1 MFGVFRLA
9 LAWEVVVYHL
19 SGHHPVGWY
28 SVYAFYALSGYLMT
42 LVTTK
47 KYPLNADGGLN
58 FLLNRSLR
66 IYPPYLAMAA
76 VAFGLLCL
84 PSLYPISQR
93 LVTTPP
99 IGLPHGLTSWFSDVF
114 ILGWHMPVPK
124 LVPQVWSVY
133 REIFY
138 CSAIFLLLGRD
149 RRLSLAWFALS
160 AAYIGYALARG
171 FHLFDVYNSFQTASF
186 SYSAGA
192 CIYHFR
198 KQLAPLQRPLY
209 PQILLAAVLPFA
221 LEAVRP
227 RFFGEDSPIPFFLNN
242 LFSAYMV
249 LLLAGIKSTPKAF
262 AADQYIGNLAYPL
275 YLCHFNVGIL
285 VAAAFGWSGDASDK
299 LLLACV
305 VPISACAWLVNKYVE
320 RTIGYG
326 YDKRRQARRKLRSA
340 PASAPA
346 AGALPLP
353 LPLSAP
359 APSTAQLRTLP
370 VAGVK

>member
-58 FLLNRSLR
+58 FLLNRALR
-66 IYPPYLAMAA
+66 IYPPYLTMA
-76 VAFGLLCL
+76 VLAFALLCI

-99 IGLPHGLTSWFSDVF
+99 IGLPSGLSSWFSDVF

-138 CSAIFLLLGRD
+138 CSAIFLVLGRD

-160 AAYIGYALARG
+160 TAYIGYALARG

-192 CIYHFR
+192 CIYHYR
-198 KQLAPLQRPLY
+198 RQLAALQRPLY
-209 PQILLAAVLPFA
+209 PQLILAAILPFA

-249 LLLAGIKSTPKAF
+249 LLLSGLKSTPKSF

-285 VAAAFGWSGDASDK
+285 VAAAFGWSGAASDR
-299 LLLACV
+299 LLLTCL
-305 VPISACAWLVNKYVE
+305 VPISVCAWLVNKYVE

-326 YDKRRQARRKLRSA
+326 YDKRRQERRKHRCA
-340 PASAPA
+340 PAPA
-346 AGALPLP
+346 AAELPRP
-353 LPLSAP
+353 VPVAAP
-359 APSTAQLRTLP
+359 AAAAALRSLP
-370 VAGVK
+370 VASAK

>member
-19 SGHHPVGWY
+19 SGRHPVGWY

-47 KYPLNADGGLN
+47 KYPLNAGGGIN
-58 FLLNRSLR
+58 FLLNRALR

-76 VAFGLLCL
+76 LSFALLCV
-84 PSLYPISQR
+84 PALYPISQR

-99 IGLPHGLTSWFSDVF
+99 IGLPHGFSSWFSDVF

-138 CSAIFLLLGRD
+138 CSAIFLVLGRD
-149 RRLSLAWFALS
+149 RRISLVWFALS
-160 AAYIGYALARG
+160 TAYIGYALTRG

-192 CIYHFR
+192 CIYHYR
-198 KQLAPLQRPLY
+198 RELAVLREPLY
-209 PQILLAAVLPFA
+209 PQLILAAALPFA

-227 RFFGEDSPIPFFLNN
+227 RFFGEDSPVPFFLNN

-249 LLLAGIKSTPKAF
+249 LLLSGLKSTPRSF
-262 AADQYIGNLAYPL
+262 ALDQYIGNLAYPL
-275 YLCHFNVGIL
+275 YLCHFNVGMV
-285 VAAAFGWSGDASDK
+285 VAAMLGWSGEASDRM
-299 LLLACV
+299 LLACLAPV
-305 VPISACAWLVNKYVE
+305 CVCAWLVNKYVE

-326 YDKRRQARRKLRSA
+326 YDKRRQERRKGRA
-340 PASAPA
+340 ASAPVPA
-346 AGALPLP
+346 AVLPPVSGPLP
-353 LPLSAP
+353 RLPIP
-359 APSTAQLRTLP
+359 
-370 VAGVK
+370 GGE

>member
-47 KYPLNADGGLN
+47 KYPLSRGGAVN
-58 FLLNRSLR
+58 FGINRALR
-66 IYPPYLAMAA
+66 IYPPYLAMAGLGFA
-76 VAFGLLCL
+76 LLCA

-99 IGLPHGLTSWFSDVF
+99 MGLPSGASSWLSDLF
-114 ILGWHMPVPK
+114 IVGWHMPVPK

-138 CSAIFLLLGRD
+138 CSLIFLVLGRD
-149 RRLSLAWFALS
+149 RRISLAWFAAS
-160 AAYIGYALARG
+160 VAYIAYAIVRGYP
-171 FHLFDVYNSFQTASF
+171 LFAVYNSFQTASF

-192 CIYHFR
+192 CIYHYRKELAVFR
-198 KQLAPLQRPLY
+198 RALY
-209 PQILLAAVLPFA
+209 PQLALAIGLPFA

-227 RFFGEDSPIPFFLNN
+227 HFFAEDAAMPFYLNN
-242 LFSAYMV
+242 LFSAYLV
-249 LLLAGIKSTPKAF
+249 LLLSGLKSTPRSF
-262 AADQYIGNLAYPL
+262 ARDQYIGNLAYPL
-275 YLCHFNVGIL
+275 YLCHFNVAIL
-285 VAAAFGWSGDASDK
+285 VASILGWSGGASDR

-305 VPISACAWLVNKYVE
+305 IPVSACAWLLNKYVE

-326 YDKRRQARRKLRSA
+326 YDKRRQERRKDRLRAA
-340 PASAPA
+340 PLPA
-346 AGALPLP
+346 ALPAANPGSSSIAALTPTP
-353 LPLSAP
+353 PGG
-359 APSTAQLRTLP
+359 R
-370 VAGVK
+370 